1 MIKDRSAR
9 LTLYIFL
16 TAAAV
21 YIAIQLQGLI
31 ICLIASLTLAAAL
44 APLAERLEERKIPR
58 ALTVSA
64 VYFLVAALYVGL
76 GSGIVPML
84 KEQAASLFDNV
95 PGYGSWLMEKAQTLY
110 DMGGPDLTHTQI
122 AADDVKQLSMS
133 TLTKLLKVT
142 GSVFGVLLNALFILF
157 LTFYFVVA
165 AKDINSSLLSWLP
178 ASQRQRWGGLIKP
191 LESRLGGY
199 VRGQLLVSLAVG
211 SFIGTGLALIGNE
224 KALILGVLA
233 GLLNLV
239 PYVGSIITS
248 VFAITI
254 SFVQAPWMGAA
265 TIVLFVIEQWC
276 ESSFIVPNLLGKQ
289 VDLHPLIVMLAVII
303 GGSLL
308 GISGALIAVPVATVS
323 LFLAEEFYKKKLD
336 EPNSESNSEAKPEAK
351 PEAK

>member
-16 TAAAV
+16 TVAAV
-21 YIAIQLQGLI
+21 YIAIQLEGLI

-44 APLAERLEERKIPR
+44 APLAERLEERKKHKIPR
-58 ALTVSA
+58 ALTVTA
-64 VYFLVAALYVGL
+64 VYLLVAALYAGL
-76 GSGIVPML
+76 GSGIVPIL

-110 DMGGPDLTHTQI
+110 DMGGPDLTHAQI

-133 TLTKLLKVT
+133 TLTKLLKVS
-142 GSVFGVLLNALFILF
+142 GSVFGVLVNGLFILF

-165 AKDINSSLLSWLP
+165 AKDINNSLLSWLP
-178 ASQRQRWGGLIKP
+178 APQRERWASLIKP
-191 LESRLGGY
+191 IENRLGGY

-211 SFIGTGLALIGNE
+211 SFIGIGLALIGNE

-239 PYVGSIITS
+239 PFVGSMITS
-248 VFAITI
+248 VFAIII

-265 TIVLFVIEQWC
+265 TIILFVIEQWC
-276 ESSFIVPNLLGKQ
+276 ESNFIVPNLLGKQ

-336 EPNSESNSEAKPEAK
+336 EPKSESKPEAK
-351 PEAK
+351 PD